1 MWVAAASLVR
11 ERSDSLVVNL
21 SRAIWRAAQVEMLEA
36 LLKAQGA
43 STLSGARSKNGCEK
57 LHRH

>member
-1 MWVAAASLVR
+1 MWLAAASLVR

-43 STLSGARSKNGCEK
+43 STPSGARSKNGREK

>member
-43 STLSGARSKNGCEK
+43 STLSGARSKNGREK